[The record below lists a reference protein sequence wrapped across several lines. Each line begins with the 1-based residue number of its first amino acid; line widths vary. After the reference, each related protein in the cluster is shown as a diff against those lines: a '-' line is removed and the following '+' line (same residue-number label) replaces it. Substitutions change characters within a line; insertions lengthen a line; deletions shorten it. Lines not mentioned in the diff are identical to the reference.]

1 MLMRYQSDFIQRFFF
16 FFFLEE
22 TYVEIAFPGQ
32 YLGGEDHF

>member
-1 MLMRYQSDFIQRFFF
+1 MLMRYQSDFIQRFF

>member
-1 MLMRYQSDFIQRFFF
+1 MILYKDFFF
-16 FFFLEE
+16 NFFFLEE

>member
-1 MLMRYQSDFIQRFFF
+1 MILYKDFF